1 MKVTKVIREE
11 SAVEFHHEV
20 QGHQAIEERK
30 IRAHE
35 APLKTFDKCLQ
46 GLADVAVNIME
57 LGTGYAKGIIVLAVS
72 FSYTKKGTRSAS
84 IVFSKELD
92 ATGGA
97 HRMATPMFQ
106 FDDAAEG
113 EDGQRR
119 QCTKKHA
126 ELLDQM
132 VTETEN
138 YANGERQQRLLPLD
152 DGKSEGAEPQGGDT
166 LKFETP
172 PAGDDGEGAKQ
183 KPEAKKRGRK
193 KANAAAAS

>member
-20 QGHQAIEERK
+20 QGHQATEERK

-46 GLADVAVNIME
+46 ALADVVCNILE
-57 LGTGYAKGIIVLAVS
+57 LGTGYAKGIVVLAVS

-84 IVFSKELD
+84 IVFAKELD
-92 ATGGA
+92 ATGSA
-97 HRMATPMFQ
+97 HRMTTPVFQ

-119 QCTKKHA
+119 QCSKKHA

-132 VTETEN
+132 IRETEA

-152 DGKSEGAEPQGGDT
+152 DGKSEGAEPKGGDT

-172 PAGDDGEGAKQ
+172 PAGDDGEGE
-183 KPEAKKRGRK
+183 KPATEEPKKKRGRK
-193 KANAAAAS
+193 KAGA

>member
-20 QGHQAIEERK
+20 QGHQATEERK

-46 GLADVAVNIME
+46 GLADVAVNILE

-92 ATGGA
+92 ATGSA
-97 HRMATPMFQ
+97 HRMTTPVFQ

-119 QCTKKHA
+119 QCSKKHA
-126 ELLDQM
+126 ELLAQM
-132 VTETEN
+132 IVETEA

-152 DGKSEGAEPQGGDT
+152 DGKSEGAEPSGGDT
-166 LKFETP
+166 LKFEAP
-172 PAGDDGEGAKQ
+172 KSGDDGEGAKAPDAPVEV
-183 KPEAKKRGRK
+183 KPKKSRK
-193 KANAAAAS
+193 KAGK

>member
-20 QGHQAIEERK
+20 QGHQATEERK

-46 GLADVAVNIME
+46 GLADVVCNILE
-57 LGTGYAKGIIVLAVS
+57 LGTGYAKGIVVLAVS
-72 FSYTKKGTRSAS
+72 FSYTKKGTRSAA

-97 HRMATPMFQ
+97 HRMTTPLFQ

-119 QCTKKHA
+119 QCSNKHA
-126 ELLDQM
+126 ELLNQM
-132 VTETEN
+132 IVETEA

-152 DGKSEGAEPQGGDT
+152 DGKSEGAEPKGGDT
-166 LKFETP
+166 LKFEAP
-172 PAGDDGEGAKQ
+172 PPGNDGEGAKAPDAE
-183 KPEAKKRGRK
+183 KPKKRRGK
-193 KANAAAAS
+193 KPTA

>member
-20 QGHQAIEERK
+20 QGHQAVEERK

-35 APLKTFDKCLQ
+35 APLKKFDTILQ
-46 GLADVAVNIME
+46 SLADVVVNILE
-57 LGTGYAKGIIVLAVS
+57 LGQAYRKGIIILAVS

-97 HRMATPMFQ
+97 HRMTTPVFQ

-119 QCTKKHA
+119 QCSKKHA
-126 ELLDQM
+126 ELLNEM
-132 VTETEN
+132 VEETEK

-152 DGKSEGAEPQGGDT
+152 DGKSEGAEPKGGDT
-166 LKFETP
+166 LKFEAPPAGTDGEGGTP
-172 PAGDDGEGAKQ
+172 PASTEE
-183 KPEAKKRGRK
+183 KPKKSRK
-193 KANAAAAS
+193 KAGK

>member
-20 QGHQAIEERK
+20 QGHKAVEERK

-35 APLKTFDKCLQ
+35 APLASFDKTLQ
-46 GLADVAVNIME
+46 ALSDVAVNILE
-57 LGTGYAKGIIVLAVS
+57 LGTGYAKGISVLSVS
-72 FSYTKKGTRSAS
+72 FSYTKKGTRSAA

-92 ATGGA
+92 ATGSS
-97 HRMATPMFQ
+97 HRMTTPLFQ

-126 ELLDQM
+126 ELLHQM
-132 VTETEN
+132 IVETEN
-138 YANGERQQRLLPLD
+138 YANGERQQRVLPLD
-152 DGKSEGAEPQGGDT
+152 DGKSEGAEPKGGDT

-172 PAGDDGEGAKQ
+172 PAGSDGEGARAPAATEQ
-183 KPEAKKRGRK
+183 PKPKRKRAAK
-193 KANAAAAS
+193 

>member
-20 QGHQAIEERK
+20 QGHQATEERK

-46 GLADVAVNIME
+46 GLADVAVNILE
-57 LGTGYAKGIIVLAVS
+57 LGTGYAKGIVVLAVS
-72 FSYTKKGTRSAS
+72 FSYTKKGTRSAA

-97 HRMATPMFQ
+97 HRMTTPIFQ

-113 EDGQRR
+113 EDGQRL
-119 QCTKKHA
+119 QCSKKHA
-126 ELLDQM
+126 ELLNQM
-132 VTETEN
+132 IVETEA

-152 DGKSEGAEPQGGDT
+152 DGKSEGAEPKGGDT
-166 LKFETP
+166 LKFEAP
-172 PAGDDGEGAKQ
+172 KPGDDGEGAKP
-183 KPEAKKRGRK
+183 KPEEPKKKRGPK
-193 KANAAAAS
+193 KKPDAP